1 MNRDAYQ
8 TPREVFAPLHAE
20 FNFALDV
27 CASTENALLPHYITE
42 QENCLTADWCSF
54 SGQLETAGWY
64 SWMNPPYSDIG
75 PFVKRA
81 AEMATKGV
89 GTVMLVMMDQS
100 VGWYK
105 EAIKTCQEVRLVI
118 GGRLSFI
125 DPSTGKPAAGNNKG
139 SMFLIWHPFGRT
151 KVQYSHIERDEL
163 LAAGRELLTQ
173 DLPEQNELSG
183 NSEELSATE
192 CVDQS
197 GTKALTIPNV
207 TYTSEQIA
215 DQITSGKLPFTGDHL
230 ALMLQLDG
238 MFGKR
243 DSYTTSQIRAAI
255 LAFDEP
261 GMVTKGGEVVEAV
274 SAENQRGKKHY
285 WPIEV
290 LNTLSAALSSEKL
303 ELNDN
308 DKDCVCKCIN
318 EKILL
323 GTDKQSALDYA
334 IRLVRRYACAAQ
346 VNDTNVVELTEEQ
359 NDLFEHFDAAMTG
372 TEPVPEQEA
381 EPAPVVNAALP
392 AQSDDAEIYFDVLG
406 IPQNLR
412 EMFKRC
418 DETDIERSGYA
429 VWSKGKFAPGKL
441 NGIGIRSGGNFKSG
455 FMYEPVLVVYHNGQ
469 AAVQHESW
477 PAALAELERLLRE
490 AASAA
495 VPMGAEHPFF
505 TGFYNGHACYEQ
517 TVKGKLEM
525 VKNFTVGQ
533 CLTALNIPILHNSVR
548 SAIEARIRKLQKEQA
563 AA

>member
-163 LAAGRELLTQ
+163 LAAGRELLAQ
-173 DLPEQNELSG
+173 GLPEQNEPLG
-183 NSEELSATE
+183 NSEELADPELSRDALQLPDHIADAGVMVGTHINEVTKVCDSHFTEFDTQQPLTSENGEQTEQIATK
-192 CVDQS
+192 CVEES
-197 GTKALTIPNV
+197 GTDTNDGTKTITIHTV
-207 TYTSEQIA
+207 EYTSEEIA
-215 DQITSGKLPFTGDHL
+215 DQLTSGKLPFSGDHL

-238 MFGKR
+238 MFGKQY
-243 DSYTTSQIRAAI
+243 SYTTSQIRAAI

-261 GMVTKGGEVVEAV
+261 GMVTKGGEVVAAV
-274 SAENQRGKKHY
+274 
-285 WPIEV
+285 
-290 LNTLSAALSSEKL
+290 
-303 ELNDN
+303 
-308 DKDCVCKCIN
+308 
-318 EKILL
+318 
-323 GTDKQSALDYA
+323 
-334 IRLVRRYACAAQ
+334 AQ
-346 VNDTNVVELTEEQ
+346 VDDTYVVELTEEQ
-359 NDLFEHFDAAMTG
+359 DDLFEHFDAAMTG
-372 TEPVPEQEA
+372 AEPVPEQEA
-381 EPAPVVNAALP
+381 EPASVANAALP

-412 EMFKRC
+412 EMFERC
-418 DETDIERSGYA
+418 DQTDIERSGYA

-525 VKNFTVGQ
+525 VKNFTLEQ
-533 CLTALNIPILHNSVR
+533 CQIALNIPLSHNSVR